1 MDENEKKIREKIF
14 QNVSELFKLRE
25 QQPAFVP
32 GTSPIPYAGRIYD
45 ADEMIAL
52 VDASLDFW
60 LTSGRFA
67 EQFEREFAAFL
78 GMEHCLL
85 TNSGS
90 SANLL
95 AVSALTSSKLGH
107 RALKT
112 GDEVITT
119 ACGFPTT
126 LNPILQN
133 NLIPVFLDVE
143 LGTYNIQADLIEEAI
158 SDKTK
163 AIFIPHT
170 LGNPANLD
178 TIMKLVRKYNL
189 WYIEDNCDALRS
201 GTGGSLR
208 GHLAKFLRLV
218 SIRHII

>member
-1 MDENEKKIREKIF
+1 MKKKYVKKF
-14 QNVSELFKLRE
+14 LKAFPSYTNCVNSGPHLFRGRH
-25 QQPAFVP
+25 QYPMP
-32 GTSPIPYAGRIYD
+32 GRIYD

-60 LTSGRFA
+60 LTAGRFA
-67 EQFEREFAAFL
+67 QQFESEFAAFL
-78 GMEHCLL
+78 GMKYCLL

-95 AVSALTSSKLGH
+95 AVSALTSPKLGH
-107 RALKT
+107 RALRA
-112 GDEVITT
+112 GDEVITI

-133 NLIPVFLDVE
+133 NLVPVFLDVE
-143 LGTYNIQADLIEEAI
+143 LGTYNIQVDLIEEAI

-178 TIMKLVRKYNL
+178 IIMKLVRKYDL
-189 WYIEDNCDALRS
+189 WYIEDNCDAL
-201 GTGGSLR
+201 GSNYR
-208 GHLAKFLRLV
+208 GQLPEHLAILLRSV
-218 SIRHII
+218 STRPII

>member
-85 TNSGS
+85 TNYGS

-95 AVSALTSSKLGH
+95 AVSAL
-107 RALKT
+107 
-112 GDEVITT
+112 
-119 ACGFPTT
+119 
-126 LNPILQN
+126 
-133 NLIPVFLDVE
+133 
-143 LGTYNIQADLIEEAI
+143 
-158 SDKTK
+158 
-163 AIFIPHT
+163 
-170 LGNPANLD
+170 
-178 TIMKLVRKYNL
+178 
-189 WYIEDNCDALRS
+189 
-201 GTGGSLR
+201 
-208 GHLAKFLRLV
+208 
-218 SIRHII
+218 

>member
-1 MDENEKKIREKIF
+1 MDEKKIREKIF
-14 QNVSELFKLRE
+14 KSISELYKLRE
-25 QQPAFVP
+25 QRSAFVP

-60 LTSGRFA
+60 LTAGRFA
-67 EQFEREFAAFL
+67 QQFESEFAAFL
-78 GMEHCLL
+78 GMKYCLL

-95 AVSALTSSKLGH
+95 AVSALTSPKLGH
-107 RALKT
+107 RALRA
-112 GDEVITT
+112 GDEVITI

-133 NLIPVFLDVE
+133 NLVPVFLDVE
-143 LGTYNIQADLIEEAI
+143 LGTYNIQVDLIEEAI

-178 TIMKLVRKYNL
+178 IIMKLVRKYDL
-189 WYIEDNCDALRS
+189 WYIEDNCDALGSKYR
-201 GTGGSLR
+201 GQFTGPSYDDG
-208 GHLAKFLRLV
+208 
-218 SIRHII
+218 